1 LWDYTNEPIG
11 SGVNLVPINT
21 RRLRFT
27 ILVLISQVLLIA
39 LAIAWLAHMIV
50 VAANGSV
57 YFIETSL
64 LVLWVEISLVALIT
78 LFATAVF
85 SIEVYRLGERRKADR
100 KEGHTSVLTK
110 ADSTSKQKRLE
121 KYLQHKN

>member
-1 LWDYTNEPIG
+1 M
-11 SGVNLVPINT
+11 PINT

-39 LAIAWLAHMIV
+39 LAIAWLAYMIV
-50 VAANGSV
+50 VAANGSI

-64 LVLWVEISLVALIT
+64 LVLWAEISLVAVIT

-85 SIEVYRLGERRKADR
+85 SLEIYRLGERRKADR
-100 KEGHTSVLTK
+100 KEGQTSVLTK
-110 ADSTSKQKRLE
+110 ADSISKQKRLE
-121 KYLQHKN
+121 KYLRNKN